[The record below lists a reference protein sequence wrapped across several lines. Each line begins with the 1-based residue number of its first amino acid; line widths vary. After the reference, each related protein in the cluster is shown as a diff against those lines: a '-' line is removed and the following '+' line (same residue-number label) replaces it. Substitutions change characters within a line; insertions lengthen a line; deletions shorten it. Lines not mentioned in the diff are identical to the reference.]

1 MFNLPRTLRL
11 TAFCALGIALATTS
25 LSAYAQATEPGEIWE
40 ITTEM
45 QMAGMS
51 MPANKQQVC
60 SPKNKP
66 EAQGLPDN
74 KDNQCEM
81 YDLKT
86 TGSTTSWKMRCQGNP
101 PTTGNAEITYQGKES
116 YRGQMAMKTGSDE
129 MTMKMA
135 GRRVGTA
142 CDAGAVKK
150 QVAAIQAESAK
161 TMEAQ
166 CKGAVDS
173 MAPYYFTASSP
184 YKCDAKYKK
193 QFCDRVKTE
202 DGYDKIAPTLD
213 PKVAQSMGGM
223 GMDAAQL
230 GTLCGLSVET
240 TRVELC
246 NKALAS
252 ESLVFVGRNCPAEGK
267 DLAVR
272 ECAGRGYTT
281 PVAKKYADF
290 CSAYARHGLLAGQAP
305 AGDAAAE
312 AAKPQ
317 TPGQKAGDA
326 IDAGKKKLR
335 SIMGF

>member
-1 MFNLPRTLRL
+1 MFNPVLRTTRL
-11 TAFCALGIALATTS
+11 TACALGLALATAS
-25 LSAYAQATEPGEIWE
+25 LAVRAQATEPGELWE

-66 EAQGLPDN
+66 EAQGIPDN
-74 KDNQCEM
+74 KDSQCET
-81 YDLKT
+81 YDMKT
-86 TGSTTSWKMRCQGNP
+86 SGSTTSWKMRCPGPP
-101 PTTGNAEITYQGKES
+101 PTSGNAEITYQGKDA

-135 GRRVGTA
+135 GRRLGTA

-150 QVAAIQAESAK
+150 QVAAIQAQSAK
-161 TMEAQ
+161 AMDDQ
-166 CKGAVDS
+166 CKGAVES
-173 MAPYYFTASSP
+173 MSPYFFSASSP
-184 YKCDAKYKK
+184 YKCDPKYKA
-193 QFCDRVKTE
+193 QFCARVKTE

-223 GMDAAQL
+223 ALDATQL
-230 GTLCGLSVET
+230 GALCGLSVET

-252 ESLVFVGRNCPAEGK
+252 ESLVFVGRNCPTEGK

-281 PVAKKYADF
+281 PVAKKYVEF

-317 TPGQKAGDA
+317 TPASKAGDA

-335 SIMGF
+335 SIIGF